1 MSQFSDAGPSSR
13 YESDADNLSFPR
25 SDDAYLFTPESPSS
39 QQTTVSVQ
47 DSSFLRPPPPPSIP
61 QSLGRVGPNRTK
73 NFILYSV
80 MNKADFMD
88 WCFRQWRQLRETR
101 HQKAILDA
109 SLSGMEPESIRQAGK
124 IWTRWHILTLVTLE
138 KVSQLSLGKRR
149 RSTVSSASDSEE
161 ENMDAQGRISDGED
175 GDDNDFPLPPIAHGE
190 GNTQRR
196 TSGRMSKRSRRDE
209 ELFEYYDPR

>member
-1 MSQFSDAGPSSR
+1 MMHMCTSR
-13 YESDADNLSFPR
+13 FDIEEGQLRLAREFLSTEEIDLIEEEKDIPQDDPIALI
-25 SDDAYLFTPESPSS
+25 SDDEEG
-39 QQTTVSVQ
+39 
-47 DSSFLRPPPPPSIP
+47 DSGS
-61 QSLGRVGPNRTK
+61 T
-73 NFILYSV
+73 
-80 MNKADFMD
+80 
-88 WCFRQWRQLRETR
+88 
-101 HQKAILDA
+101 QK
-109 SLSGMEPESIRQAGK
+109 Q
-124 IWTRWHILTLVTLE
+124 VTLE

-196 TSGRMSKRSRRDE
+196 TSGSMSKRSRRDE